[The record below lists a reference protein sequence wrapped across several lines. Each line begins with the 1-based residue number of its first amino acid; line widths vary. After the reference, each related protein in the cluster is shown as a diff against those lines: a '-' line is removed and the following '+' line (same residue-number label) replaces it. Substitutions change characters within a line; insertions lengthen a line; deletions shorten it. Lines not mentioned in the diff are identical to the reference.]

1 MTILLTAVGPMDAQA
16 QSASARVSKGDAQKV
31 VTIISAFCRGLSFWG
46 DKAKTQTIME
56 KLALQL
62 EERSMSC
69 PRKLKHWEKR
79 ARSRISSTL
88 LDGFEDIAK
97 DAQLGEE
104 LVSAVSALVR
114 LCTK

>member
-1 MTILLTAVGPMDAQA
+1 
-16 QSASARVSKGDAQKV
+16 
-31 VTIISAFCRGLSFWG
+31 
-46 DKAKTQTIME
+46 
-56 KLALQL
+56 
-62 EERSMSC
+62 MSC

>member
-1 MTILLTAVGPMDAQA
+1 
-16 QSASARVSKGDAQKV
+16 
-31 VTIISAFCRGLSFWG
+31 
-46 DKAKTQTIME
+46 
-56 KLALQL
+56 
-62 EERSMSC
+62 MSR

-104 LVSAVSALVR
+104 LVSAVLALVR
-114 LCTK
+114 LGASSYSRDRWDFLSIAKFIWNL